1 MNTAGSTMAHEIAQ
15 AAVAFERH
23 RSGHAPESVSVVL
36 GEGTLVV
43 ALHGALSP
51 AEHALAQTPDGAAR
65 VQELQ
70 QQLFLTAGDALRE
83 NIRRITGVAV
93 REAAAAIKPDNGSV
107 VHAFTTGTLVQ
118 VYLLAGAVPVESWSG
133 VDPGSAPSDIQRGMK

>member
-1 MNTAGSTMAHEIAQ
+1 MDAAGSTMAHEIAR
-15 AAVAFERH
+15 AAIAFERQ

-51 AEHALAQTPDGAAR
+51 AEHALARSPDGAAR

-70 QQLFLTAGDALRE
+70 RQLFLTAGESLRE
-83 NIRRITGVAV
+83 DIRRITGVAV
-93 REAAAAIKPDNGSV
+93 REATAKVEPDNGSM

-118 VYLLAGAVPVESWSG
+118 VYLLAGAVPVDHWSG
-133 VDPGSAPSDIQRGMK
+133 TDPGTPADGLSGK

>member
-1 MNTAGSTMAHEIAQ
+1 
-15 AAVAFERH
+15 
-23 RSGHAPESVSVVL
+23 VSVVL

-51 AEHALAQTPDGAAR
+51 AENALAQTPDGAAR

-70 QQLFLTAGDALRE
+70 RQLFLTAGESLRAD
-83 NIRRITGVAV
+83 IRRITGVAV
-93 REAAAAIKPDNGSV
+93 REAVAAIEPNNGSV

-118 VYLLAGAVPVESWSG
+118 VFLLAGAVPVESWSG
-133 VDPGSAPSDIQRGMK
+133 ADPGSPPGDTQRGMK